1 MSASQDYVALDWIKG
16 EIGQTLKQAQQT
28 LEMVAESPDDMG
40 SLRACLTALHQVN
53 GTLQMVQLDGP
64 TQVAREM
71 EDMAQALMNSSVPD
85 VEKAQEVL
93 MQSILQMPAY
103 LDRIQREQADSEA
116 NYMPIVNNLRVA
128 RGEERIGSSLEE
140 EAKEDLSAFQNPAD
154 SESAAAFENGN
165 GVTNVPKLRAR
176 YQQALVAVIKKSSV
190 KENLT
195 LIGKVFSMLIKLCG
209 NSPLGNL
216 SRLGLASI
224 EGITSGAIKLDSN
237 SANALKA
244 VDKILKQLSE
254 DGAEGLNQPIP
265 DDLVQSFISV
275 IDGASKDTPKIVDA
289 RELYRSKGGGDHT
302 FEEVAIGPDDETL
315 SAVAKILKEELTSV
329 TDKLDLFVRSTAR
342 NDNDLVE
349 LLPMLEQISSTLVV
363 VGLTQHQETVSGQ
376 VAFIKSI
383 KDGEATPDEEHL
395 RDMAGALI
403 EIETS
408 LGILAGDSEG
418 GDGESFGDL
427 NDAQA
432 AVVGE
437 TRNGLAKCKDAVIE
451 FVSSDFDH
459 GKLETLSDDLL
470 ALRGGL
476 LIANQERSGDVLVA
490 ASHYVKQLMAGK
502 VRPELSQMDD
512 LADAITS
519 IDYYLERLLESA
531 NDPYIQMIEVAEEA
545 VEKLGFAV
553 GVEPEAVVVEP
564 EESAEVVEDTPETEE
579 QPEPA
584 VAATEVVEDDDDL
597 IDEEILEI
605 FVEEAE
611 EVLETISEYLPQ
623 WREDTSDTDALAEV
637 RRAFHTLKGSGRMVG
652 ATVVGEL
659 AWSIENM
666 LNRVIDNTVSPDD
679 AMLSLIAT
687 VTERIPEGVEA
698 FRNQNQDAFE
708 VQEMVGLAEAITNGE
723 APAAEVEAPAAE
735 VEAPAAE
742 VEVADVE
749 EIELEEIELEVP
761 AAEVV
766 EAPAAEIEEIQLEE
780 IELEET
786 AVEEAVEEIE
796 LEEIELE
803 APAAVEEVAVEVEEV
818 EVDVVE
824 EIELEEIETEAPAA
838 EVVDEPAVEE
848 AVEEIELEEIEL
860 EAPAAEVVD
869 EPTVEE
875 AVEEIELEEIELEA
889 PAAEVVDEPTVEE
902 AVEEIELEEIE
913 LEAPAAEVIDEPAVE
928 EAVEEIELEEIE
940 LEAPAAE
947 VVDEPA
953 VEEAVEE
960 IELEEIELEAPAAE
974 VVDEP
979 AVEEAVEEIE
989 LEEIELEAPAAEVV
1003 DEPAVEEAVEEI
1015 ELEEIELEAPAAEV
1029 VDEPTVEE
1037 AVEEIELEEIE
1048 LEAPT
1053 AEVEEIELEEEP
1065 PAEVEEAPT
1074 EAEEVEALGTEAL
1087 LESDD
1092 LSLDEIFEIEVKEK
1106 IATVREFL
1114 ESPGTVDGDIA
1125 AAFHTLKGS
1134 AAMAEIPTINLIAAP
1149 LEQVSLDYL
1158 GKAPDDW
1165 FLTKIRRG
1173 ASLIEQVINDLDL
1186 YREQIPGLEAFTQQ
1200 FTEEAPE
1207 SSPGFRFDDIQL
1219 LSSVSLE
1226 PWSEVDVDGLVAE
1239 LTHAKEQAEEFEQET
1254 LLSLVDGLLSAHEA
1268 ITDVPESNTVAL
1280 LQSAYDELLIM
1291 FDQIAAGQTVSAPET
1306 LSNLQQLGAVEVAEP
1321 DEQVTEHPAP
1331 SGDMVELPADDIDE
1345 DILPI
1350 FLEETEEL
1358 LEGIDE
1364 SIMNWSE
1371 APDDSGPLDNLLR
1384 HLHTL
1389 KGGSRMAGINSL
1401 GEYTHNF
1408 ETFLIGVQSNP
1419 VPFDETFFGTLNQQQ
1434 DEITRRVEIY
1444 QRLALGQAAED
1455 ELDAM
1460 RFSQPIGAPA
1470 AAVVAPAAAV
1480 VAPAAEVVAPAAD
1493 VVEAAAD
1500 VVAPAAEV
1508 EEVVELP
1515 PDDVDED
1522 ILPIFLEETEELLE
1536 GIDESIQGWSESP
1549 DNSEPLDLLL
1559 RHLHTLKGGSRM
1571 AGLNSLGE
1579 YTHNFETYLIG
1590 IQSNPIEL
1598 NEQFFA
1604 SLNQQQDE
1612 ITRRVGIYTRLAAGE
1627 ASEEDLASLLTS
1639 KEPASEQATPAP
1651 QSTDEPPAQEPEK
1664 AASAAP
1670 ATQEMVRVS
1679 ADLLEELIGLA
1690 GESSIN
1696 RGRVEQQISDFGDA
1710 IQEMEDTINRVR
1722 DQVRRLEIEA
1732 ESRETLISQHGEGD
1746 SSFDELEMDRYTML
1760 QEISRTL
1767 NESSSDML
1775 DLKDTLVNRSRDAE
1789 TLLHQQARIASELQ
1803 EGLTRTRMVPFA
1815 RLIPRLRRIV
1825 RQVSGEIGKSV
1836 RFDAFNVE
1844 GELDRSVLD
1853 RITAPLEHMLRNA
1866 VDHGIESA
1874 EKRAEAGKPD
1884 QGRISLRLSREGG
1897 YVILTISDDGGGINV
1912 DAVRAKAIDRGLITE
1927 GSDVSDHEVM
1937 QFIMHAGFSTAQKL
1951 TQISGRGVGMDVV
1964 GSEIKA
1970 LGGSMSIDSTLGV
1983 GSEFTIRIPFTV
1995 SINRA
2000 LMVVVKEETYA
2011 VPLNTIHG
2019 IHRVSPYELEA
2030 YYQPDAPPIEIFGE
2044 PYRLEYLGSM
2054 LDQSHQPNL
2063 EGQVAPLPVILASS
2077 GDNAVALQVDRVIG
2091 SREVVVKTLGPQFS
2105 EVGGISGAT
2114 ILGDGSV
2121 VIILDVMALVR
2132 SHEAGQ
2138 PIELAQIEAEPEPEP
2153 SVRTVMIVDDSVT
2166 VRKVTSRLMERQGW
2180 DVVTAK
2186 DGLDAVTQ
2194 LQDIYPDIVL
2204 LDIEM
2209 PKMDGFEVL
2218 RRARADERLKNL
2230 PIIMITSRTGEKHQQ
2245 QALELGVNKFLGKP
2259 FQEANLL
2266 STIEEVIGGG

>member
-1 MSASQDYVALDWIKG
+1 MF
-16 EIGQTLKQAQQT
+16 
-28 LEMVAESPDDMG
+28 AESPDDTG

-53 GTLQMVQLDGP
+53 VTLQMVQLDGP

-103 LDRIQREQADSEA
+103 LYRIQREQADTEA
-116 NYMPIVNNLRVA
+116 NYMPIVNNLRLA
-128 RGEERIGSSLEE
+128 RGEERIGDYSEE
-140 EAKEDLSAFQNPAD
+140 EAKEDLSAFQTPAGD
-154 SESAAAFENGN
+154 ESLAAFESGN
-165 GVTNVPKLRAR
+165 GATNVPKLRAR

-190 KENLT
+190 EENLT

-209 NSPLGNL
+209 NSPVGNL

-224 EGITSGAIKLDSN
+224 EAITSGAIKLNSN

-244 VDKILKQLSE
+244 VDKVLKQLSE
-254 DGAEGLNQPIP
+254 DGVEGLNQPIS

-289 RELYRSKGGGDHT
+289 REVYKSKGGGDDT

-315 SAVAKILKEELTSV
+315 SAVARILKEELTSV
-329 TDKLDLFVRSTAR
+329 TDKLDLFVRSAAC
-342 NDNDLVE
+342 NDSDLVE

-363 VGLTQHQETVSGQ
+363 VGLTQHQETVGEQ
-376 VAFIKSI
+376 VAFIKSV

-395 RDMAGALI
+395 LDMARALI
-403 EIETS
+403 EIEAS
-408 LGILAGDSEG
+408 LGVLAGDSDG

-432 AVVGE
+432 AVVSE

-451 FVSSDFDH
+451 FVSSDFDYD
-459 GKLETLSDDLL
+459 KLETLSDALL

-490 ASHYVKQLMAGK
+490 ASHYVNQLMSGK
-502 VRPELSQMDD
+502 VRPELSHMDD

-553 GVEPEAVVVEP
+553 GVEPEVEIVEP
-564 EESAEVVEDTPETEE
+564 EESDEVVEETPETEE
-579 QPEPA
+579 QPEPTAA
-584 VAATEVVEDDDDL
+584 VTEVVEDDDDL

-623 WREDTSDTDALAEV
+623 WREDTSDADALAEI

-666 LNRVIDNTVSPDD
+666 LNRVIDNSISPDD
-679 AMLSLIAT
+679 EMLSLIET

-708 VQEMVGLAEAITNGE
+708 VQEMVALAEAITNG
-723 APAAEVEAPAAE
+723 
-735 VEAPAAE
+735 
-742 VEVADVE
+742 
-749 EIELEEIELEVP
+749 
-761 AAEVV
+761 
-766 EAPAAEIEEIQLEE
+766 
-780 IELEET
+780 
-786 AVEEAVEEIE
+786 
-796 LEEIELE
+796 
-803 APAAVEEVAVEVEEV
+803 
-818 EVDVVE
+818 
-824 EIELEEIETEAPAA
+824 
-838 EVVDEPAVEE
+838 
-848 AVEEIELEEIEL
+848 
-860 EAPAAEVVD
+860 
-869 EPTVEE
+869 
-875 AVEEIELEEIELEA
+875 
-889 PAAEVVDEPTVEE
+889 
-902 AVEEIELEEIE
+902 
-913 LEAPAAEVIDEPAVE
+913 
-928 EAVEEIELEEIE
+928 
-940 LEAPAAE
+940 
-947 VVDEPA
+947 
-953 VEEAVEE
+953 
-960 IELEEIELEAPAAE
+960 
-974 VVDEP
+974 
-979 AVEEAVEEIE
+979 
-989 LEEIELEAPAAEVV
+989 
-1003 DEPAVEEAVEEI
+1003 
-1015 ELEEIELEAPAAEV
+1015 
-1029 VDEPTVEE
+1029 
-1037 AVEEIELEEIE
+1037 
-1048 LEAPT
+1048 
-1053 AEVEEIELEEEP
+1053 
-1065 PAEVEEAPT
+1065 
-1074 EAEEVEALGTEAL
+1074 
-1087 LESDD
+1087 
-1092 LSLDEIFEIEVKEK
+1092 
-1106 IATVREFL
+1106 
-1114 ESPGTVDGDIA
+1114 
-1125 AAFHTLKGS
+1125 
-1134 AAMAEIPTINLIAAP
+1134 
-1149 LEQVSLDYL
+1149 
-1158 GKAPDDW
+1158 
-1165 FLTKIRRG
+1165 G
-1173 ASLIEQVINDLDL
+1173 A
-1186 YREQIPGLEAFTQQ
+1186 
-1200 FTEEAPE
+1200 
-1207 SSPGFRFDDIQL
+1207 
-1219 LSSVSLE
+1219 
-1226 PWSEVDVDGLVAE
+1226 
-1239 LTHAKEQAEEFEQET
+1239 
-1254 LLSLVDGLLSAHEA
+1254 
-1268 ITDVPESNTVAL
+1268 
-1280 LQSAYDELLIM
+1280 
-1291 FDQIAAGQTVSAPET
+1291 
-1306 LSNLQQLGAVEVAEP
+1306 
-1321 DEQVTEHPAP
+1321 
-1331 SGDMVELPADDIDE
+1331 
-1345 DILPI
+1345 
-1350 FLEETEEL
+1350 
-1358 LEGIDE
+1358 
-1364 SIMNWSE
+1364 
-1371 APDDSGPLDNLLR
+1371 
-1384 HLHTL
+1384 
-1389 KGGSRMAGINSL
+1389 
-1401 GEYTHNF
+1401 
-1408 ETFLIGVQSNP
+1408 
-1419 VPFDETFFGTLNQQQ
+1419 
-1434 DEITRRVEIY
+1434 
-1444 QRLALGQAAED
+1444 
-1455 ELDAM
+1455 
-1460 RFSQPIGAPA
+1460 
-1470 AAVVAPAAAV
+1470 
-1480 VAPAAEVVAPAAD
+1480 APAAEVVAPAA
-1493 VVEAAAD
+1493 E
-1500 VVAPAAEV
+1500 
-1508 EEVVELP
+1508 VELP
-1515 PDDVDED
+1515 PDDVDDD

-1590 IQSNPIEL
+1590 IQSNPVEL

-1627 ASEEDLASLLTS
+1627 ASGKDLASLLTS
-1639 KEPASEQATPAP
+1639 KEPATEQAAPAP
-1651 QSTDEPPAQEPEK
+1651 QSADEPPTQEPEK
-1664 AASAAP
+1664 AAPAASDAATP
-1670 ATQEMVRVS
+1670 AAQEMVRVS

-1696 RGRVEQQISDFGDA
+1696 GGRVEQQISDFGDA

-1732 ESRETLISQHGEGD
+1732 ESRETLISQHGEGE
-1746 SSFDELEMDRYTML
+1746 SAFDELEMDRYTML

-1803 EGLTRTRMVPFA
+1803 EGLTRTRMVTFA

-1912 DAVRAKAIDRGLITE
+1912 EAVRAKAIDRGLISE

-1951 TQISGRGVGMDVV
+1951 TQIFGRGVGMDVV

-1970 LGGSMSIDSTLGV
+1970 LGGSMSIDSILGV

-2000 LMVVVKEETYA
+2000 LMIVVKEETYA

-2044 PYRLEYLGSM
+2044 PYRLEFLGSM
-2054 LDQSHQPNL
+2054 LDKSHQPSL

-2121 VIILDVMALVR
+2121 VVILDVMALVR
-2132 SHEAGQ
+2132 SHETGQ
-2138 PIELAQIEAEPEPEP
+2138 PIELTQVEVEPEPEP
-2153 SVRTVMIVDDSVT
+2153 ETQTSVRTVMIVDDSVT

-2209 PKMDGFEVL
+2209 PKIDGFEVL
-2218 RRARADERLKNL
+2218 RRVRADERLKNL

-2259 FQEANLL
+2259 FQEANLI